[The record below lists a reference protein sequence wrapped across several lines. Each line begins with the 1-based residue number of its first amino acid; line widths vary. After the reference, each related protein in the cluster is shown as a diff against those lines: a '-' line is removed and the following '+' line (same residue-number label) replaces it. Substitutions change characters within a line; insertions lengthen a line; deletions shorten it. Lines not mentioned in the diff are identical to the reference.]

1 MGKVN
6 FLKKIKKGFIL
17 AESLIVITLIGLTL
31 FYLFIQF
38 NQVFDN
44 YEKNYNYNSVK
55 GLYHA
60 DQIKKFLIKTN
71 FSEIIID
78 LKDNLYVDISD
89 CEFASEQ
96 LFCQS
101 LFNDLKVSKIYFV
114 NEDITSFIN
123 YAKNTN
129 EIFSKD
135 LISYLNYIKFNQSHD
150 GFRLLIE
157 YTNNEFCSVNFL

>member
-1 MGKVN
+1 MEKVN
-6 FLKKIKKGFIL
+6 FLEKFKKGFIL

-60 DQIKKFLIKTN
+60 DQIKQFLMKTN
-71 FSEIIID
+71 FSEIIIN
-78 LKDNLYVDISD
+78 LEDNLYVEINDCQFANDPFFCETLFSD
-89 CEFASEQ
+89 LEV
-96 LFCQS
+96 
-101 LFNDLKVSKIYFV
+101 NKIYFV
-114 NEDITSFIN
+114 NEDLSGFIN
-123 YAKNTN
+123 YAKNTKDV
-129 EIFSKD
+129 FSED
-135 LISYLNYIKFNQSHD
+135 LIGYLNYIKYDQTHQ

-157 YTNNEFCSVNFL
+157 YTNNEFCSINFL